1 MGSWGNPLTKSLD
14 LEKETAKL
22 RGDIR
27 YHEHRYYV
35 LDDPEI
41 SDAAFDKL
49 IRRLQ
54 EIEREHPEM
63 VTPDSPTQRVGGQA
77 AEEFAKVRHSAP
89 MLSLENTYSV
99 DELRDFDRRVRELSG
114 RREVPY
120 VAELK
125 LDGLSMALTY
135 ENGILTRGVTRGDGV
150 TGEDVTANV
159 KTIRSVPLKIDAEK
173 LAGIGNPKRFEVRGE
188 VIMAHKAFRAAN
200 AQREAAGEAPF
211 ANPRNAA
218 AGTIRQLD
226 PKVVAERKLDI
237 FLYYL
242 LVDGRPP
249 LTEHWKVLEAIKHLG
264 FKVNPDRKLAKS
276 FDDLLGYIQ
285 EMDTKREKLEYEID
299 GVVVK
304 VNEIGLWDEL
314 GVTAKSPRWAIAF
327 KYPAQQATTEVKDIR
342 AQVGRT
348 GTLTPVADLEPVDV
362 GGVTVSHA
370 TLHNMDEIERLG
382 VRIGDTVLIQRAGEV
397 IPQVLKVTQ
406 HAAGGREF
414 KMPANCPVCGGD
426 VIRVEGEVAYRCV
439 NAACPAQLKESL
451 LHFAARHAMNINGLG
466 EIVVGRLVNKA
477 LVADVAGLYE
487 LKESQLI
494 PTLAEFYAFERSDV
508 DAAVRKSLESTQ
520 QLKEFLEAARAKA
533 LSRVLARLRIRGL
546 DRKAA
551 EALVGSF
558 RFVDAIAQ
566 ASPEGLVRA
575 GMSAR
580 TAQSIAAWFR
590 DPSSLEKLEE
600 VRIAERALRKGIEQ
614 LRQLQGGDLSQEM
627 EDLVEPA
634 KMAQKAAKKLV
645 SKIEGSKTNTLA
657 RLIFGLGIP
666 FVGERTAQLLA
677 THFGSLEA
685 LRKASREELEGV
697 EEVGP
702 KVAQSIV
709 EFFNEKGNQEIVRRL
724 ERAGVRTEDEQK
736 APKGSALLGKTFVLT
751 GTLTRW
757 RREEARE
764 LIESQGGKVT
774 DSVTK
779 KTDYVVV
786 GDQPGS
792 KLDKAKALGVTT
804 LDEGQFGKV
813 LGEKA

>member
-1 MGSWGNPLTKSLD
+1 LTKSHD
-14 LEKETAKL
+14 LEKETARL
-22 RGDIR
+22 RDDIR
-27 YHEHRYYV
+27 HHEHRYYV

-49 IRRLQ
+49 MRRLQ
-54 EIEREHPEM
+54 EIEREHPELI
-63 VTPDSPTQRVGGQA
+63 TPDSPTQRVGGQP

-89 MLSLENTYSV
+89 MLSLDNTYSV
-99 DELRDFDRRVRELSG
+99 EELRDFDRRVRELSG

-135 ENGILTRGVTRGDGV
+135 ENGILTRGVTRGDGI

-159 KTIRSVPLKIDAEK
+159 KTIRSVPLKIDSAK
-173 LAGIGNPKRFEVRGE
+173 HAGIGNPQRFEVRGE
-188 VIMAHKAFRAAN
+188 VIMTHKAFQAAN
-200 AQREAAGEAPF
+200 AQREAAGEALF

-242 LVDGRPP
+242 LVDGHPP
-249 LTEHWKVLEAIKHLG
+249 LVEHWKVLEAIKDLG
-264 FKVNPDRKLAKS
+264 FKVNPYRRLAKS

-285 EMDTKREKLEYEID
+285 EMEPQREKLEYEID

-304 VNEIGLWDEL
+304 VNEIELWDEL

-327 KYPAQQATTEVKDIR
+327 KYPAQQATTVVNAIR

-397 IPQVLKVTQ
+397 IPQVLKVTK
-406 HAAGGREF
+406 HDAAGREF
-414 KMPANCPVCGGD
+414 KMPKNCPVCGGD

-466 EIVVGRLVNKA
+466 EA
-477 LVADVAGLYE
+477 LVDQLVDKKMVHDVADLYTLTE
-487 LKESQLI
+487 EQLENLERMGKKSAQNVLEEI
-494 PTLAEFYAFERSDV
+494 EKSKKAE
-508 DAAVRKSLESTQ
+508 
-520 QLKEFLEAARAKA
+520 
-533 LSRVLARLRIRGL
+533 LARVIFAVGIR
-546 DRKAA
+546 
-551 EALVGSF
+551 
-558 RFVDAIAQ
+558 
-566 ASPEGLVRA
+566 
-575 GMSAR
+575 
-580 TAQSIAAWFR
+580 
-590 DPSSLEKLEE
+590 
-600 VRIAERALRKGIEQ
+600 
-614 LRQLQGGDLSQEM
+614 
-627 EDLVEPA
+627 
-634 KMAQKAAKKLV
+634 
-645 SKIEGSKTNTLA
+645 
-657 RLIFGLGIP
+657 

-677 THFGSLEA
+677 RHFGSLDKLA
-685 LRKASREELEGV
+685 QAAPEELYEV
-697 EEVGP
+697 EEIGP

-709 EFFNEKGNQEIVRRL
+709 EFFREERNREVIEKLRKTGL
-724 ERAGVRTEDEQK
+724 EFEQKRHRAG
-736 APKGSALLGKTFVLT
+736 GKLSGKQFVLT
-751 GTLTRW
+751 GTLPNYSRDEAA
-757 RREEARE
+757 RMIEEA
-764 LIESQGGKVT
+764 GGRVT
-774 DSVTK
+774 SSVSK

-786 GDQPGS
+786 GAEPGS
-792 KLDKAKALGVTT
+792 KLEKARSLGVETIGEQE
-804 LDEGQFGKV
+804 LLNLLGK
-813 LGEKA
+813 